1 MAVTPFAPVAR
12 SNHGGRRAAV
22 FLDKDGTLI
31 EDVPYNVDPNLIRL
45 TDGALDGLRSLHD
58 AGYLLIVVSNQ
69 SGIARGYFEEQAL
82 GAVEQRMRRLLDAAR
97 VPLAGFYY
105 CPHHP
110 DGGVDAYS
118 VECACRKPAP
128 GLLSRAARDHGVSL
142 GRSWMIGDILHDV
155 EAGRRELYADA
166 TRRLVGDHGWQMVL
180 TGSESERDLAQQI
193 SDGAGVPVHDVT
205 GSLDL
210 AELTALI
217 ASTPVLITNNTGPSH
232 IAAAVGTPVVCLY
245 ALTNPQHTP
254 WLVPSRVL
262 SYDVPCRWCY
272 RSVCPEGHHAC
283 LRQVPSD
290 DVVRAALDLA
300 AQTHA

>member
-110 DGGVDAYS
+110 DGCVDAYS

-155 EAGRRELYADA
+155 EAGRRAGCRTILLDVGHETEWELTPVRIPDFTMANLDA
-166 TRRLVGDHGWQMVL
+166 AARLIIDVDGESTLLVGQHP
-180 TGSESERDLAQQI
+180 AH
-193 SDGAGVPVHDVT
+193 DGRPTSGV
-205 GSLDL
+205 
-210 AELTALI
+210 
-217 ASTPVLITNNTGPSH
+217 
-232 IAAAVGTPVVCLY
+232 
-245 ALTNPQHTP
+245 
-254 WLVPSRVL
+254 SR
-262 SYDVPCRWCY
+262 
-272 RSVCPEGHHAC
+272 G
-283 LRQVPSD
+283 
-290 DVVRAALDLA
+290 
-300 AQTHA
+300 